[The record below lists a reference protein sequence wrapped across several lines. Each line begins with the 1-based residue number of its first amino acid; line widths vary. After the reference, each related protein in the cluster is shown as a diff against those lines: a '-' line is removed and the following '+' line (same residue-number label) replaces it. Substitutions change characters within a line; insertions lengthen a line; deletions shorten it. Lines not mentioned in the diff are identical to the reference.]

1 MSSKSSSRHSP
12 TRRPKLMRASATAPS
27 LATSN
32 ASRQDLASLQDS
44 RATTLLTR
52 MANYSSAQ
60 MQGYEH
66 GSGHRSRIGSLSSSG
81 GQSPNGNERREP
93 FEIAVS
99 QCKSPHLI
107 MLWHDCFLLKRCSN
121 GKSGGNY
128 FSFPSFEDFED
139 YHERDGREESGVR

>member
-1 MSSKSSSRHSP
+1 
-12 TRRPKLMRASATAPS
+12 
-27 LATSN
+27 
-32 ASRQDLASLQDS
+32 
-44 RATTLLTR
+44 

-99 QCKSPHLI
+99 QC
-107 MLWHDCFLLKRCSN
+107 
-121 GKSGGNY
+121 GNY